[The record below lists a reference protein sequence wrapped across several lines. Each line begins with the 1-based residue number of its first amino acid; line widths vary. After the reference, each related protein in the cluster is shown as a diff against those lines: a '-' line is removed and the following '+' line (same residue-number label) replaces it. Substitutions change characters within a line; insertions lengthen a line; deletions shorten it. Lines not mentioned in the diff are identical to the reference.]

1 MNSWLKNIL
10 WLTFVVLIFVVMSFI
25 NTSKNNQVIGLPVV
39 SIGVFED
46 QVFLTQDNIKLRLK
60 EQGLI
65 REDMLYSELD
75 INKVEQFLEQMS
87 EVKNVVVFV
96 NSGDTWEI
104 KIELKEAIAR
114 LFNLDGSSCY
124 LDKDGNLFPTSIN
137 HAAHVVTVNGYINE
151 TDFTKNVQTVIN
163 NDSLRTLE
171 IIDDL
176 YAISDYVCL
185 NNFLSAQI
193 THIYINANKEFEL
206 IPRVGN
212 QRILFGNAENIAGKF
227 KKLEVFYQEGISNAG
242 WNKYDTINIMY
253 KNQVVCSKDK

>member
-10 WLTFVVLIFVVMSFI
+10 WLAFVISIFIVMSFI
-25 NTSKNNQVIGLPVV
+25 NTSKQNQLMGLPDVKI
-39 SIGVFED
+39 SVFED
-46 QVFLTQDNIKLRLK
+46 QVFLTEDNIINRLK
-60 EQGLI
+60 GQGLV
-65 REDMLYSELD
+65 SENMKYFDVD
-75 INKVEQFLEQMS
+75 IHAIELFLRQMN
-87 EVKNVVVFV
+87 EIKNVTVFV
-96 NSGDTWEI
+96 NSGNFWEI

-124 LDKDGNLFPTSIN
+124 LDKDGNLLSTSIN
-137 HAAHVVTVNGYINE
+137 YSAHVVTVSGYINE

-163 NDSLRTLE
+163 NDSLRTIE

-212 QRILFGNAENIAGKF
+212 QRILFGKAENIAGKF

-253 KNQVVCSKDK
+253 KNQVVCSKR

>member
-10 WLTFVVLIFVVMSFI
+10 WLAFVILIFVVMSFI
-25 NTSKNNQVIGLPVV
+25 NTSKNSQILGLPDVKI
-39 SIGVFED
+39 SVFED
-46 QVFLTQDNIKLRLK
+46 QVFLTEDDIINRLK
-60 EQGLI
+60 DQDLV
-65 REDMLYSELD
+65 DANMTYSEVD
-75 INKVEQFLEQMS
+75 INKIELFLEQMN
-87 EVKNVVVFV
+87 EVKNVTVFI
-96 NSGDTWEI
+96 NSGDFWEI

-137 HAAHVVTVNGYINE
+137 HSAHVVTVNGYINE

-163 NDSLRTLE
+163 NDSLRTIE

-176 YAISDYVCL
+176 YSISDYVCL

-212 QRILFGNAENIAGKF
+212 QRILFGKAENIAGKF
-227 KKLEVFYQEGISNAG
+227 KKLEVFYKEGIANAG
-242 WNKYDTINIMY
+242 WNKYDTINITY
-253 KNQVVCSKDK
+253 KNQVVCSKR

>member
-10 WLTFVVLIFVVMSFI
+10 WLLFIVAIFVVMSFI
-25 NTSKNNQVIGLPVV
+25 NSSKNNQILGLPDVKI
-39 SIGVFED
+39 SVFED
-46 QVFLTQDNIKLRLK
+46 QVFLTTDNIISRLK
-60 EQGLI
+60 GQGLI
-65 REDMLYSELD
+65 SENMSYSEVD
-75 INKVEQFLEQMS
+75 VYAVEHFLEQMN
-87 EVKNVVVFV
+87 EVKNVNVFV
-96 NSGDTWEI
+96 NSGDFWEI

-124 LDKDGNLFPTSIN
+124 LDKDGNLLPTSIN
-137 HAAHVVTVNGYINE
+137 HTAHVVTVNGYINE

-163 NDSLRTLE
+163 NDSLRTIE

-212 QRILFGNAENIAGKF
+212 QRILFGKAENIAGKF
-227 KKLEVFYQEGISNAG
+227 KKLEVFYKEGISNAG

-253 KNQVVCSKDK
+253 KNQVVCSKR